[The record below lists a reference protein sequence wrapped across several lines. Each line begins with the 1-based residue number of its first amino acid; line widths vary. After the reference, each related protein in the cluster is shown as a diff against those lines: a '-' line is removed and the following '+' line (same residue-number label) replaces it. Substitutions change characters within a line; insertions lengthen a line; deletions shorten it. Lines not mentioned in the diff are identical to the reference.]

1 MKMARIFELNRDEN
15 SSTLIISNV
24 KCKNKKS
31 KVGQIQTLNRTF
43 LKIIQS

>member
-1 MKMARIFELNRDEN
+1 MARIFELNRDET

-24 KCKNKKS
+24 KCKNKLS
-31 KVGQIQTLNRTF
+31 KVEQIQTLNRTF